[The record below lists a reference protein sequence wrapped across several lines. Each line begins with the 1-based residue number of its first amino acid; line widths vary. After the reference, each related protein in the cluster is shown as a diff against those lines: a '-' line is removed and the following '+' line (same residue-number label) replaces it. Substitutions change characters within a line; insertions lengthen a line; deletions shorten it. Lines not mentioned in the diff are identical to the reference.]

1 MNDQELDKLIRLHS
15 SKLRAYV
22 NHRVRGREDAED
34 IIQDT
39 WLQFIQSLRILEN
52 PIGHVTS
59 WLYTVAHNLII
70 NQSKKKREVELPTYS
85 DGDDE
90 YFMVDLTEIMVENA
104 DSPDMQMLR
113 AMIWKELDKA
123 LEELPKEQRQA
134 IHLTEVEGLST
145 VEAAERMHVSQATF
159 LSRKHYA
166 VMHIRKRLRTL
177 YNELIGKS

>member
-1 MNDQELDKLIRLHS
+1 MR
-15 SKLRAYV
+15 
-22 NHRVRGREDAED
+22 
-34 IIQDT
+34 
-39 WLQFIQSLRILEN
+39 
-52 PIGHVTS
+52 
-59 WLYTVAHNLII
+59 
-70 NQSKKKREVELPTYS
+70 
-85 DGDDE
+85 
-90 YFMVDLTEIMVENA
+90 DLTENMVENA

-177 YNELIGKS
+177 VRGPRFSL